1 MNPKLPVIS
10 GKKAIK
16 AFTKLGYISV
26 RQRGSHVRL
35 KHPSDSTKR
44 PLTIPLHK
52 ELKLGLLKRLISDAN
67 LTPNEFQELL

>member
-1 MNPKLPVIS
+1 MIS

-16 AFTKLGYISV
+16 ALTKLGYISV

>member
-16 AFTKLGYISV
+16 ALTKLGYISV